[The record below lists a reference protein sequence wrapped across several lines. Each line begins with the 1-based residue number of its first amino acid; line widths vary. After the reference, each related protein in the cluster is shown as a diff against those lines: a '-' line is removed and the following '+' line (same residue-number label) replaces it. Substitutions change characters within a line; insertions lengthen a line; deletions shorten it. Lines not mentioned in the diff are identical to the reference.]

1 VKTVELP
8 SCFICGTPLRMALT
22 RNRRGKVAVTLFC
35 GVDGRH
41 LRAFVNHRPW
51 VEQVLAGAEA
61 AGLGAP
67 ALGKA
72 PQPAPP
78 GRTEGNGRS

>member
-1 VKTVELP
+1 
-8 SCFICGTPLRMALT
+8 M
-22 RNRRGKVAVTLFC
+22 LFC

-41 LRAFVNHRPW
+41 LQAFVNHRPW
-51 VEQVLAGAEA
+51 VEQALAGAEA

-78 GRTEGNGRS
+78 RRMDNGSRP